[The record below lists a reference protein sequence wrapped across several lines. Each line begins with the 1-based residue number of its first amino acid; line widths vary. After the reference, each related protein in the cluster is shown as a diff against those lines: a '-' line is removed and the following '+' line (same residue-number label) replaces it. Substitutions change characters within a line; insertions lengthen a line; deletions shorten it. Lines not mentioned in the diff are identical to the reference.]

1 MKVVILAGGK
11 GSRLDSTTETI
22 PKPLVRITKLPILIH
37 IIKIFIRFGH
47 NDFII
52 ALGYK
57 GEKILN
63 YFYKGKITH
72 KIRNKLNKGFTVE
85 RKFLGKKCNITL
97 LNTGQNTMTGG
108 RLKRAAKLINDES
121 FFLTYGDGV
130 ANINLN
136 KLLAQHKRYKKL
148 VTLTAVNPPS
158 KFGEL
163 KINQKKITS
172 FQEKQK
178 YEKKSWINGGFF
190 VVQKEFIKHIKND
203 KTVLEKEPLET
214 IAKNGQ
220 LYAYKHEG
228 FWHCMDTKKDKE
240 SLEKIFKKKNILL
253 P

>member
-1 MKVVILAGGK
+1 ML
-11 GSRLDSTTETI
+11 
-22 PKPLVRITKLPILIH
+22 
-37 IIKIFIRFGH
+37 
-47 NDFII
+47 II

-63 YFYKGKITH
+63 YFHKGKITH
-72 KIRNKLNKGFTVE
+72 KIRNKLNKGFTLE
-85 RKFLGKKCNITL
+85 RNFLNKKCNITL

-108 RLKRAAKLINDES
+108 RLKRAAKLINDEN

-130 ANINLN
+130 SNVNLN
-136 KLLAQHKRYKKL
+136 KLLNQHKKYKKL

-163 KINQKKITS
+163 KINQKKIIS

-178 YEKKSWINGGFF
+178 YTKKSWINGDFF
-190 VVQKEFIKHIKND
+190 VIQKEFIKHIKND
-203 KTVLEKEPLET
+203 NTVLEKEPLET
-214 IAKNGQ
+214 IAKKGQ

-240 SLEKIFKKKNILL
+240 SLEKIFKKKNTLL
-253 P
+253 S